1 MSDILEFADQFFNA
15 VSNGDID
22 AVAGFYRDDVTVWHN
37 FDNLDQS
44 REDNLATLAGISGR
58 YDAFGY
64 EDIRHTALEDGFLR
78 QHVIKATVGK
88 KTVNVPAVLRV
99 YVESGK
105 IHRIE
110 EYFDRGQLSA
120 VFS

>member
-1 MSDILEFADQFFNA
+1 MSDILEFADRFFNA
-15 VSNGDID
+15 VEGGDID

-44 REDNLATLAGISGR
+44 RHDNLATLAGISGR
-58 YDAFGY
+58 YDAFAY
-64 EDIRHTALEDGFLR
+64 VDVRHTAVEDGFLR

-99 YVESGK
+99 YVEGGQ

-110 EYFDRGQLSA
+110 EYFDRGRLDV

>member
-1 MSDILEFADQFFNA
+1 MSDILEFAAQFFNA
-15 VSNGDID
+15 VEGGDID

-37 FDNLDQS
+37 FDNVNQT

-64 EDIRHTALEDGFLR
+64 EDVRHTAVEDGFLR
-78 QHVIKATVGK
+78 QHVIKATIGE
-88 KTVNVPAVLRV
+88 KTVNVPAILRV

-110 EYFDRGQLSA
+110 EYFDRGQLDV

>member
-15 VSNGDID
+15 VSSGDID

-64 EDIRHTALEDGFLR
+64 GDIRHTALEDGFLR
-78 QHVIKATVGK
+78 QHVIKATVGE

-99 YVESGK
+99 YVEGDK

-110 EYFDRGQLSA
+110 EYFDRGQLNV
-120 VFS
+120 VFD

>member
-1 MSDILEFADQFFNA
+1 MSDILAFADRFFNA
-15 VSNGDID
+15 VQDGDID

-44 REDNLATLAGISGR
+44 RDDNLATLAGISSR

-64 EDIRHTALEDGFLR
+64 EDVRHTAVEDGFLR
-78 QHVIKATVGK
+78 QHVIKATIGE

-110 EYFDRGQLSA
+110 EYFDRSQLNV